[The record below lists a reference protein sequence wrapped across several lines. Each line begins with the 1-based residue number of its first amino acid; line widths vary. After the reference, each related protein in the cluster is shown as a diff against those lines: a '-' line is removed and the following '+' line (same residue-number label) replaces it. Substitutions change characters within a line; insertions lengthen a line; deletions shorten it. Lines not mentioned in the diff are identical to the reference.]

1 MAYFVTLLNGTVPFT
16 AFTKYSPHG
25 EEVERKSFLFPT
37 LTQAPPPFPPRTCT
51 QNTNLNIIF
60 SRNIKE
66 KLMMF
71 DGRYVGRIR

>member
-37 LTQAPPPFPPRTCT
+37 LTQAPPPLSPE
-51 QNTNLNIIF
+51 NLHAEHEL
-60 SRNIKE
+60 KYH
-66 KLMMF
+66 LLT
-71 DGRYVGRIR
+71 